1 MFVTELGLFSIG
13 TIDVLTLVW
22 LNIFVKLITS
32 AGLNLV
38 EWVYVPIEPIF
49 ILPILFDMHVK
60 SNIYITC
67 FDNYTP

>member
-1 MFVTELGLFSIG
+1 MFVIEPGLFSIG

-22 LNIFVKLITS
+22 LYIFVKLITL

-60 SNIYITC
+60 SIFIVHV
-67 FDNYTP
+67 

>member
-1 MFVTELGLFSIG
+1 MFVTEPGLFSIG

-22 LNIFVKLITS
+22 LDIFVKLITS

-38 EWVYVPIEPIF
+38 EWVYVPIEPVF

-60 SNIYITC
+60 SIFIVHV
-67 FDNYTP
+67 

>member
-60 SNIYITC
+60 SIFIVHV
-67 FDNYTP
+67 

>member
-1 MFVTELGLFSIG
+1 MFVTEPGLFSIG

-22 LNIFVKLITS
+22 LDIFVKLITS
-32 AGLNLV
+32 IGLNLV

-60 SNIYITC
+60 SIFIVHV
-67 FDNYTP
+67 

>member
-1 MFVTELGLFSIG
+1 MFVTEPGLFSIG

-22 LNIFVKLITS
+22 LDIFVKLITS

-60 SNIYITC
+60 SIFIVHV
-67 FDNYTP
+67 